1 MKVLELAP
9 GQRPARATHRRLPL
23 MKLFLAPQSN
33 SSGNTHSALKTTVVI
48 ADDHPQ
54 MLEMVAGVLR
64 PSFTILAQAED
75 GDIAFRAITELR
87 PQLAV
92 LDLSMPRMHGIEVA
106 KQLSATQSLTKVVF
120 LTLHAGEE
128 FLSEARR
135 YGHGYVL
142 KSRLHSDLIAAL
154 HAALQGR
161 FFASTLAH
169 PARDRELRDIDPAR
183 SGKRL
188 DEQGNGT

>member
-1 MKVLELAP
+1 MMLD
-9 GQRPARATHRRLPL
+9 
-23 MKLFLAPQSN
+23 
-33 SSGNTHSALKTTVVI
+33 ALKPTIVM

-54 MLEMVAGVLR
+54 MLELVAEVLR

-106 KQLSATQSLTKVVF
+106 KQLSATRSLTKVVF

-154 HAALQGR
+154 YAALQGG
-161 FFASTLAH
+161 FFASKLAQSR
-169 PARDRELRDIDPAR
+169 P
-183 SGKRL
+183 
-188 DEQGNGT
+188 

>member
-1 MKVLELAP
+1 LIVQTERANEEGIKVLFDDLQP
-9 GQRPARATHRRLPL
+9 
-23 MKLFLAPQSN
+23 
-33 SSGNTHSALKTTVVI
+33 TVVI
-48 ADDHPQ
+48 ADDHPR

-75 GDIAFRAITELR
+75 GDTAFKAITELC

-106 KQLSATQSLTKVVF
+106 RQLSATQSLTKVVF
-120 LTLHAGEE
+120 LTLHTGEE

-142 KSRLHSDLIAAL
+142 KSRLYSDLLAAL
-154 HAALQGR
+154 YAALQGE
-161 FFASTLAH
+161 FFASDLAQ
-169 PARDRELRDIDPAR
+169 PRP
-183 SGKRL
+183 
-188 DEQGNGT
+188 